1 MQPAISL
8 QKLNAII
15 KSTLDVHLDPSYW
28 VTAEI
33 GEFRD
38 SVRGHVYLDLVE
50 KEQDQIVAKLR
61 ANIWS
66 YTYQGIRK
74 RFEDQTGERLRS
86 GMKILALVAVQFHE
100 LYGLS
105 LTVKD
110 VDPTYTIGER
120 AKRRQEIIDRLTKEG
135 LINLNKQFELP
146 TVPQRVAVISSQ
158 TAAGYGDFVNQLE
171 SNPEK
176 YQVHYTLFQSTMQG
190 KDTPSSIIAALQ
202 RIEANFA
209 KHPFDLVVI
218 IRGGGAQTDMDS
230 FDDYLL
236 SKAIAES
243 VLPVIT
249 GIGHERD
256 ECVADLVA
264 HTKLKTPTA
273 VASFILAGFK
283 AFEENLN
290 LCLARMERGCRN
302 SMQQEERSLR
312 DYDHRLRMTA
322 SGRIQLQKEILN
334 RNTNR
339 VTSQTKYRLDL
350 HNLSLQTLGKD
361 IRKLAQR
368 RLEKASLLLTHSEKH
383 LLRLDPNTLLAKGYT
398 RTEKNGKPIQSQ
410 SLKVGEEITTISLTK
425 RIKSI
430 INEIETHGKTGA
442 L

>member
-50 KEQDQIVAKLR
+50 KEQDQLVAKLR

-74 RFEDQTGERLRS
+74 RFEDQTGEKLRS
-86 GMKILALVAVQFHE
+86 GMKILALVNVQFHK

-120 AKRRQEIIDRLTKEG
+120 AKRRQEVIDRLTKEG

-171 SNPEK
+171 SNPER
-176 YQVHYTLFQSTMQG
+176 YRVHYTLFQATMQG
-190 KDTPSSIIAALQ
+190 KDTPSSIMAALRQ
-202 RIEANFA
+202 IEERISM
-209 KHPFDLVVI
+209 HPFDLVVI

-236 SKAIAES
+236 AKAIAES
-243 VLPVIT
+243 ALPVVT

-290 LCLARMERGCRN
+290 LCLTRLERGCLN
-302 SMQQEERSLR
+302 SVQQEERALR
-312 DYDHRLRMTA
+312 DFDHRLRLTA
-322 SGRIQLQKEILN
+322 ANRIQLQREIQNRISSRISNHAKHRLKLQHVSVQIFGKE
-334 RNTNR
+334 
-339 VTSQTKYRLDL
+339 V
-350 HNLSLQTLGKD
+350 
-361 IRKLAQR
+361 RKLTER
-368 RLEKASLLLTHSEKH
+368 RLEKARLLLNHSEKH

-410 SLKVGEEITTISLTK
+410 NLQVGEEITTISLTK

-430 INEIETHGKTGA
+430 INEIETHGKSGA